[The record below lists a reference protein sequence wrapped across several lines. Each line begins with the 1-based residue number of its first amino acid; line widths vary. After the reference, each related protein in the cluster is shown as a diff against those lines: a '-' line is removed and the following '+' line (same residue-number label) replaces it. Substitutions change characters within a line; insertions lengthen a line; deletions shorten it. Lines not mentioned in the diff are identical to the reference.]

1 MILVRLLCLCFL
13 ALSAALPTTA
23 PTSAPASAITIDTA
37 PPTVDRVMFNR
48 DNPPADMP
56 ALKPGEAA
64 LTRSS
69 FECRAGVTYQI
80 LTNEQIGDHWH
91 AVIRIARVHFSVRLI
106 DTIFLPMG
114 APILLRAHEEGH
126 REMNERVYKE
136 GIPVA
141 RAAAAAI
148 LTHNWQAD
156 GPDAEAA
163 AKAASDVAVNQMCQD
178 YLAGTA
184 ARASRLGDIYD
195 RFTSHGRNQMY
206 VANAIRL
213 SFLEEQRIP
222 ATRPAEL
229 LHATTGES
237 K

>member
-1 MILVRLLCLCFL
+1 MILARFFCLCSL
-13 ALSAALPTTA
+13 SLSAAAPTT
-23 PTSAPASAITIDTA
+23 SPAGAINVDTA
-37 PPTVDRVMFNR
+37 APTVDRVMFDR
-48 DNPPADMP
+48 DSPPADMP

-80 LTNEQIGDHWH
+80 MSKEQVGEHWH
-91 AVIRIARVHFSVRLI
+91 AVIRIARVNFTVRLV
-106 DTIFLPMG
+106 DTVFLPMG

-126 REMNERVYKE
+126 REMNERVYNE
-136 GIPVA
+136 GIPLA
-141 RAAAAAI
+141 HSAAAAI

-156 GPDAEAA
+156 GPDPEAA
-163 AKAASDVAVNQMCQD
+163 AKAASDAAVNQMCQD

-213 SFLEEQRIP
+213 SFLEEKRMP
-222 ATRPAEL
+222 TTRPAEL
-229 LHATTGES
+229 LHSTTGES
-237 K
+237 R